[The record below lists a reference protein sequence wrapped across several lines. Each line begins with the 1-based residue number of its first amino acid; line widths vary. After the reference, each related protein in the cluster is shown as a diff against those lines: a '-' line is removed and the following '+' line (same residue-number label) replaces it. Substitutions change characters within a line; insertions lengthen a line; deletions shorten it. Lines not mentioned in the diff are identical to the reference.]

1 MRCVVELLADFHN
14 VKTVSISVAN
24 PSQTDKRRNSTQ
36 ILRLF
41 LPDSVSATDNVVTV
55 VVKGLELPLPVVEN
69 LVSEFLAKRLANNAP
84 YELDIDDLLVS
95 LPQARKSK
103 MNSTLSSNPPST
115 I

>member
-41 LPDSVSATDNVVTV
+41 LPDSVSSSDNIVTV
-55 VVKGLELPLPVVEN
+55 VVKGIELPLPLVEA
-69 LVSEFLAKRLANNAP
+69 LVSEFLAKRLRNNAP
-84 YELDIDDLLVS
+84 YEREIDDLLAS
-95 LPQARKSK
+95 MPQARKSK